1 MTATIH
7 ARAVPSIDTFLDAL
21 DALDDARSA
30 ADAANQA
37 VARVACT
44 REWAA
49 YYRDQ
54 VIRMVSPNGRV
65 DTDRAWMVAILDR
78 LIAAA
83 DGVTDPRKLQ
93 LSGLIALQPPAPDPD
108 VAPLP
113 EPDQYQLAV

>member
-7 ARAVPSIDTFLDAL
+7 APAVPSIDTFLDAL
-21 DALDDARSA
+21 DDVRSA

-44 REWAA
+44 REWAT

-78 LIAAA
+78 LVAAA

-93 LSGLIALQPPAPDPD
+93 LSGLIALHPPAPDPG

-113 EPDQYQLAV
+113 EPGQYRLAV